1 MRQRHLKIITGFIIL
16 FGLYHAA
23 EYMIVFKNSALGFLG
38 VQLLFFLSAWG
49 LAKWQTGQGFSTW
62 GLDIKRSSLKHL
74 FSGMLM
80 GAILYGSYF
89 FLSLVMGSEKLKTL
103 PSLFSTF
110 TPFLLFAFGC
120 FFSSFSEDILTRGY
134 LYYHF
139 NGKLTNWLLALFSA
153 LVYVLNHIYR
163 LHDGPEGWL
172 YLFAL
177 GLTFV
182 TPLILTKKLWFTGGL
197 HWTGNV
203 VFYLTHEIIK
213 TESVTGS
220 FPSNYILMFCALLL
234 IPMTY
239 AVLHLF
245 QLRPKMVTAGSG
257 QKSF

>member
-1 MRQRHLKIITGFIIL
+1 MHQRHLKIITGFITL
-16 FGLYHAA
+16 FCVYHAA

-38 VQLLFFLSAWG
+38 VQLLFFLSAWA
-49 LAKWQTGQGFSTW
+49 LAKWQSGQGFSTW

-80 GAILYGSYF
+80 GGILYGSYF
-89 FLSLVMGSEKLKTL
+89 FLSLFLDSEKLKAL
-103 PSLFSTF
+103 PSLSSSII
-110 TPFLLFAFGC
+110 PFLLFAFGC

-134 LYYHF
+134 IYYHF

-163 LHDGPEGWL
+163 LHDGPEAWL
-172 YLFAL
+172 YLFTL

-182 TPLILTKKLWFTGGL
+182 TPLLLTKRLWFTGGL

-213 TESVTGS
+213 TEPVTGS
-220 FPSNYILMFCALLL
+220 LPSNYILMFCALFL
-234 IPMTY
+234 IPITY

-245 QLRPKMVTAGSG
+245 QLRPKVVMSRPN
-257 QKSF
+257 QKTF